1 MSSASMSPYEFVTV
15 RGRGYRPDQ
24 VDAFMV
30 ELGEDRD
37 AAWERAAR
45 LTVLAKEMEAEAER
59 MRAVV
64 EELPPQTYEA
74 LGDRA
79 HRIFR
84 LVLEEA
90 KTLREGAR
98 RELTE
103 GVVEAAARADG
114 ECDAVRERADALR
127 ADTEERARQVLLAA
141 SAEADD
147 IRISARLEVKEQRGE
162 ALAALREMRQRT
174 TAMLAELA
182 KEHAE
187 RWAEEERE
195 EAARA
200 AAVDAHNAERIARAE
215 AALAE
220 AERALEE
227 AGESARRSAE
237 EAEERAREV
246 LAEAKAR
253 EEQIARETER
263 VLREHGETW
272 DDVQAHMDHMR
283 DSLMTLTGRAAA
295 E

>member
-1 MSSASMSPYEFVTV
+1 MSPYEFMTV

-24 VDAFMV
+24 VDTFLVA
-30 ELGEDRD
+30 LCEDRD

-45 LTVLAKEMEAEAER
+45 LTVLAKEMEAESER
-59 MRAVV
+59 LRAVV
-64 EELPPQTYEA
+64 EQLAPQTYEA

-79 HRIFR
+79 HRVFR
-84 LVLEEA
+84 LVVEEA
-90 KTLREGAR
+90 KALREGAR

-103 GVVEAAARADG
+103 GVVEAAERAESAR
-114 ECDAVRERADALR
+114 CAVQEQADALR
-127 ADTEERARQVLLAA
+127 AETEERARQWLLAA
-141 SAEADD
+141 RAEADD
-147 IRISARLEVKEQRGE
+147 IRIGARLEVKERRGE
-162 ALAALREMRQRT
+162 ALSALREVRQRT
-174 TAMLAELA
+174 IGMLAELA

-220 AERALEE
+220 AEKALEE
-227 AGESARRSAE
+227 AGESARRSEE
-237 EAEERAREV
+237 EAHARAAEV
-246 LAEAKAR
+246 LAEARAH
-253 EEQIARETER
+253 EERIARETEQ